1 MASSKS
7 IRSKERPC
15 HALERLS
22 LDQNS
27 LTDEERTFL
36 QRVRD
41 QDVERVRNMLETD
54 QNLSINC
61 CNFRGERA
69 LEIAVGVHDEELVAE
84 LLKLSKCRSKPID
97 YDHYYASIL
106 RAVLEQEEP
115 ILKILLESSAD
126 FKSQETDNSPPDV
139 ASSNLTPLMAAAIN
153 GNIRITRLLMEN
165 GHKIDD
171 PSMSLFKDHVRN
183 VDYKYSE
190 TLRESITRI
199 NAYRA
204 LASPTYIIV
213 KNSDPIL
220 EAFQLSDELQKLGS
234 NLLEFKDEYEKLSV
248 ECSQFA
254 AALLDQCRDTKEVM
268 NILRQ
273 REGCVDSTPQ
283 PFPRLNHA
291 IYLRQ
296 KQFVTHSY
304 CQQVICS
311 VWVGELSDWWS
322 WSTKR
327 RTMHILMHA
336 LMAPFLV
343 LFYVLLPS
351 KTLKKPLKVPLNRF
365 IYSVVFYVY
374 FLMFLI
380 ASLYNEKHDL
390 LHPVR
395 WSEVAV
401 GFCVIGH
408 ALELVCSMYHQKPKV
423 FFRSFW
429 AIYDVITFSFFL
441 IAESLWFGLY
451 IMSKVD
457 KTSVYL
463 TREQWSPFHCFLIA
477 EGLYA
482 LGTLF
487 AFCRILFWYEAH
499 TKLGPL
505 GVSLRYMIYDVLKF
519 LLIVLVILFSFVIA
533 INSIYRNY
541 KGHILY
547 LEDGQEKHQP
557 KSFSTIQ
564 KTFKTLFWAIFGTE
578 ESVAADIVV
587 SGNQTNMGADH
598 EFTEAVGYFLWGFY
612 HITIVIILLNMLIAM
627 MTGSYKRVQKNS
639 DTEWKFARSAL
650 WLGYFECRSAV
661 PSPLNLIPHARNIMN
676 FCRKLRGW
684 FRKENFLSQ
693 NAKVSIYKKECCFS
707 ENCGEEQ
714 GECQIQKDYKDLI
727 IQLKHRYLQAQE
739 HRTVNTMMSNQ
750 NIISGEILEK
760 LRTEVIQEVRKSLR
774 SSTTLAQ
781 LRFHK
786 QCFKQ
791 IDEVDDSIENETRCT
806 SI

>member
-1 MASSKS
+1 MA
-7 IRSKERPC
+7 RSKESPC

-22 LDQNS
+22 LDQKS
-27 LTDEERTFL
+27 LTVEERRFL
-36 QRVRD
+36 QGVQD

-54 QNLSINC
+54 PNLSINC

-69 LEIAVGVHDEELVAE
+69 LEIAVGVHDEELVVE
-84 LLKLSKCRSKPID
+84 LLNLSKYRSKPID

-115 ILKILLESSAD
+115 ILKILLASYAE
-126 FKSQETDNSPPDV
+126 FKSQGTDDSPPDV

-165 GHKIDD
+165 GHKIND
-171 PSMSLFKDHVRN
+171 PNHASYVN
-183 VDYKYSE
+183 YKYGES
-190 TLRESITRI
+190 LKESISRI

-204 LASPTYIIV
+204 LASPTYIIA
-213 KNSDPIL
+213 KNNDPIL
-220 EAFQLSDELQKLGS
+220 EAFQLSDELHKLGS
-234 NLLEFKDEYEKLSV
+234 NFLEYKDEYEKLSV

-254 AALLDQCRDTKEVM
+254 AALLDQCRDTKEVKT
-268 NILRQ
+268 ILRQ
-273 REGCVDSTPQ
+273 KEGCIDSRPH

-291 IYLRQ
+291 IYLKQ
-296 KQFVTHSY
+296 KQFVTHPN
-304 CQQVICS
+304 CQQVIRS

-322 WSTKR
+322 WSTTR
-327 RTMHILMHA
+327 RTRHILTHA
-336 LMAPFLV
+336 LIAPFLV
-343 LFYVLLPS
+343 LFYVLF
-351 KTLKKPLKVPLNRF
+351 KTETLKKPLRVPLNRF

-380 ASLYNEKHDL
+380 ASLYNEIHDL

-401 GFCVIGH
+401 GFWVVGY
-408 ALELVCSMYHQKPKV
+408 ALELVCSVYYQKPKV

-429 AIYDVITFSFFL
+429 TVYDVITFSFFL
-441 IAESLWFGLY
+441 IAEALWFGLY

-457 KTSVYL
+457 KTAVYL

-487 AFCRILFWYEAH
+487 AFCRLLFWYEAH

-505 GVSLRYMIYDVLKF
+505 SVSLRYMIYDVLKF
-519 LLIVLVILFSFVIA
+519 LLIILVILFSFVIA

-541 KGHILY
+541 KENILY
-547 LEDGQEKHQP
+547 LENGRKKHQP
-557 KSFSTIQ
+557 ESFSTIQ

-578 ESVAADIVV
+578 QSVAADIVL
-587 SGNQTNMGADH
+587 SGNQTNMEADH
-598 EFTEAVGYFLWGFY
+598 VFTEAVGYFLWGFY

-627 MTGSYKRVQKNS
+627 MTGSYKRVQENS

-650 WLGYFECRSAV
+650 WLAYFACRSAV
-661 PSPLNLIPHARNIMN
+661 PSPLNLIPRIQKLVNLGK
-676 FCRKLRGW
+676 KLRDCFW
-684 FRKENFLSQ
+684 KKNFSSQ
-693 NAKVSIYKKECCFS
+693 NTKGGVYKRNCCFF
-707 ENCGEEQ
+707 ENCGEEE
-714 GECQIQKDYKDLI
+714 GECQTQKDYKDLI

-739 HRTVNTMMSNQ
+739 HRTLNTVISNQ
-750 NIISGEILEK
+750 NMISGEMLEK

-774 SSTTLAQ
+774 SSITLAQ
-781 LRFHK
+781 LRFFKPSLK
-786 QCFKQ
+786 QSN
-791 IDEVDDSIENETRCT
+791 EVDGSIDNETRCT